1 MYLGLKEAMYDDLR
15 WKHTRFGMHFIIG
28 RQAADHLTEMSLQ
41 KAESTVSA
49 ARFGTL
55 LHPDRQ

>member
-1 MYLGLKEAMYDDLR
+1 MYDDLR